1 MNQPRTSLVMIFGN
15 EEDCFATM
23 GPEPKTTSILE
34 PLPTEMLA
42 SEFGEMIREC
52 R

>member
-1 MNQPRTSLVMIFGN
+1 MEQYSFVDLEMAARRK
-15 EEDCFATM
+15 CFATM